1 MYQNLFLYPPSAPE
15 ESINVLKLMQADS
28 FLLDKK
34 QYMASIL
41 MTGSNSFFVVA
52 LSEFTGGIAIISI
65 SEEQTGID
73 KIIADRLKEF
83 IESNPKYTKKNIQVF
98 SYSFMPEEINDI
110 SIWGAIAEGKTED
123 IVFESAFELLPEFS
137 DSNNKL
143 PPLETEI
150 AHFDNIK
157 GTETDIKEAN
167 HESKIIHIPAT
178 SQRMMD
184 SLTRILKRTIQNTVG
199 NHDITIRNEPIP
211 LDDLVHT
218 KGYLGALL
226 IHAAIYWAPIMKMKS
241 DKPGFRI
248 HLKTDNS
255 KDMYGNPSTTLG
267 YDVIAI
273 DVDNVPLFAIPVGE
287 IIKRSQRTNQKGE
300 TIFDI
305 IHILESSAAWL
316 FKYNHKIDD
325 FIVFF
330 EGIDHA
336 N

>member
-15 ESINVLKLMQADS
+15 ESINILKLMQADS
-28 FLLDKK
+28 FLSDKK
-34 QYMASIL
+34 QYMASVL
-41 MTGSNSFFVVA
+41 MTGSNSFFIVA
-52 LSEFTGGIAIISI
+52 LSDFTGGIAIISI
-65 SEEQTGID
+65 SEEQTGIE

-83 IESNPKYTKKNIQVF
+83 LESNQKYSKKNIKVS

-123 IVFESAFELLPEFS
+123 IVFESVMELLPEFS
-137 DSNNKL
+137 DKNHRL
-143 PPLETEI
+143 PPLEIEDNGSDTSKNQEI
-150 AHFDNIK
+150 NK
-157 GTETDIKEAN
+157 V
-167 HESKIIHIPAT
+167 IHIPPT

-184 SLTRILKRTIQNTVG
+184 SLTRILKRTIQNTIG
-199 NHDITIRNEPIP
+199 NHDVTIRNEPIP

-255 KDMYGNPSTTLG
+255 KDMYGNSNTTLG

-273 DVDNVPLFAIPVGE
+273 DVDSVPLFAIPVGE

-330 EGIDHA
+330 EGMDHA